1 MLFISILAKF
11 QKHSGQHS
19 RLTLMHRQHPSCIP
33 THSLRSEH
41 VPKVPEAEG
50 NGGKQPITV
59 LFKALAFK
67 FNLKTKQKTS
77 CRNAIALRLHFCK
90 DFQIELISKPL
101 WLLGFLQLLDAP
113 GDNLM
118 TSMFFW
124 VSWNTPVPVCSSRQ
138 HLPSTGQR
146 PWEQARARTLYW
158 DPDT

>member
-1 MLFISILAKF
+1 MF
-11 QKHSGQHS
+11 
-19 RLTLMHRQHPSCIP
+19 
-33 THSLRSEH
+33 
-41 VPKVPEAEG
+41 PKVPEAEG

-67 FNLKTKQKTS
+67 FNLKNKNKKNPL

-124 VSWNTPVPVCSSRQ
+124 GVMEYPSPCSVRQ
-138 HLPSTGQR
+138 TAPPINWPEAMGASKGKDSLTGTQ
-146 PWEQARARTLYW
+146 THKSLLF
-158 DPDT
+158 